1 MWSHAGNITSQGRN
15 MVIQAWKMSYTAV
28 NMSSQTGTMSSQTG
42 TMSSKSRNMVNQV
55 GNMTSQV
62 WTLLVRQR
70 TKQIKLGKYQVKTC
84 LYCLEEAWWLRV
96 DGWFFIRLKI
106 SQGWSTGL
114 LDDGGDITDSIW
126 LWDVI
131 NICIYHCTCF
141 YAALSPISHFY
152 YNYACL
158 WQTYTVIWPLYRD
171 TVHNSP
177 AKSEWC
183 FLPASIKSF
192 ICYKNSLL
200 KNIIILITFIF
211 LFSFKGLHTLLF
223 INQNGYV

>member
-1 MWSHAGNITSQGRN
+1 MSSQ
-15 MVIQAWKMSYTAV
+15 AK
-28 NMSSQTGTMSSQTG
+28 NMSSHVLNMPSQTGNMSSQTG

-70 TKQIKLGKYQVKTC
+70 TNQIKLGKYQVKTC
-84 LYCLEEAWWLRV
+84 LYCLEEAWWLQV
-96 DGWFFIRLKI
+96 DGWFLIRLKI

-158 WQTYTVIWPLYRD
+158 WQTYTVIWPLYSD
-171 TVHNSP
+171 TVILPRNLNEVFSQLQSKALLNKFTKFEP
-177 AKSEWC
+177 IIKLFNKVDIESWMNKSV
-183 FLPASIKSF
+183 
-192 ICYKNSLL
+192 
-200 KNIIILITFIF
+200 
-211 LFSFKGLHTLLF
+211 H
-223 INQNGYV
+223 